1 MSKIKISIKGKHP
14 SSILKEI
21 IKRKI
26 NIEKI
31 IEKENEYELIIEK
44 KDYKKVKEIK
54 TTYKIKIEEYYGLEK
69 IKDIMK
75 RYKLILLFIGIGI
88 SLIITLS
95 NLILDIKIIHSN
107 QEIINIVEKDLK
119 EFGIKKYH
127 FVVSNKKRE
136 EIKRKILEKEKER
149 IEWLEIEKIG
159 TVYQIKIEER
169 KIKKEE
175 EECTPRNLV
184 ARKNATIIEIESEKG
199 EIKVKKNDYVEKNQ
213 VLISGFIYNKDKI
226 VSKRCAIGKVYGE
239 VWYKVKVNIPKY
251 YEKKIKQEEI
261 TRNIKLK
268 IGKKYYYFPKN
279 NKNITEKEYNIIDSK
294 IIPFSLSIE
303 KRRNIKSKK
312 KQYTYEELDKIA
324 KLVVEKD
331 FQKRLKEKE
340 EILEKKVLKKMEFN
354 SKIIVEVFLK
364 VKEEITEVQSIEE
377 LNIDEINQETE

>member
-1 MSKIKISIKGKHP
+1 
-14 SSILKEI
+14 
-21 IKRKI
+21 
-26 NIEKI
+26 
-31 IEKENEYELIIEK
+31 
-44 KDYKKVKEIK
+44 
-54 TTYKIKIEEYYGLEK
+54 
-69 IKDIMK
+69 
-75 RYKLILLFIGIGI
+75 
-88 SLIITLS
+88 
-95 NLILDIKIIHSN
+95 
-107 QEIINIVEKDLK
+107 
-119 EFGIKKYH
+119 
-127 FVVSNKKRE
+127 KRE

>member
-14 SSILKEI
+14 SIILKEM

-31 IEKENEYELIIEK
+31 KEKEKEYQLIIEK
-44 KDYKKVKEIK
+44 KDYKKVKDIK
-54 TTYKIKIEEYYGLEK
+54 TTYKIKIIEYYGIEK
-69 IKDIMK
+69 VKDIMK
-75 RYKLILLFIGIGI
+75 RYKLILLFIGIGVL
-88 SLIITLS
+88 LIIFLS
-95 NLILDIKIIHSN
+95 NIIFDIKIIHSN
-107 QEIINIVEKDLK
+107 QEIVNIIEKDLE

-149 IEWLEIEKIG
+149 IEWLEIEKLG
-159 TVYQIKIEER
+159 TIYQIKIEER
-169 KIKKEE
+169 KKKKEE

-184 ARKNATIIEIESEKG
+184 ARKNATILEIESEKG

-239 VWYKVKVNIPKY
+239 VWYIVKVNIPKY
-251 YEKKIKQEEI
+251 YEEIKKQQEF
-261 TRNIKLK
+261 TRNIKIK
-268 IGKKYYYFPKN
+268 IGKKNYYFPKN
-279 NKNITEKEYNIIDSK
+279 NKNIREKEYNIIESK

-303 KRRNIKSKK
+303 KRRNIEKNR
-312 KQYTYEELDKIA
+312 KQYTYEELDTIA
-324 KLVVEKD
+324 IDTAEQD

-340 EILEKKVLKKMEFN
+340 EILEKKVLKKKEFN

-364 VKEEITEVQSIEE
+364 VKEEITTVQSIEE
-377 LNIDEINQETE
+377 FNIDEMNKETE

>member
-312 KQYTYEELDKIA
+312 KKA
-324 KLVVEKD
+324 
-331 FQKRLKEKE
+331 
-340 EILEKKVLKKMEFN
+340 
-354 SKIIVEVFLK
+354 
-364 VKEEITEVQSIEE
+364 QSE
-377 LNIDEINQETE
+377 